1 MLACERDEPTVYLLR
16 WWAGEHSD
24 SATMMSLLYPRRVD
38 FCAELR
44 SLPGRLR
51 RGFDAIERRCR
62 GYVGSGPLSCLWAM
76 G

>member
-44 SLPGRLR
+44 SLR
-51 RGFDAIERRCR
+51 
-62 GYVGSGPLSCLWAM
+62 VGCGNGSMPSSVVAEAMAGPAP
-76 G
+76 